1 MSYLFL
7 TTQERQLIENNL
19 NLIIRIGNNM
29 PKHAAKPLIGLTACV
44 REIGIHPF
52 HVVGEKYITA
62 VIEAA
67 GGIPLVL
74 PSISDAF
81 DNEEF
86 LYRIDGLLFTGSQSN
101 IQPNLY
107 ETSNDD
113 KTMFYDPQRDASTL
127 PLIRK
132 ALHHH
137 IPMLCICRGFQELNV
152 ALGGT
157 LYQAVHDIPGRLDH
171 REDTQQPREIQYA
184 PIHDIEIEAGGML
197 DSLWH
202 KQSNI
207 RVNSLHA
214 QGVKTP
220 APDLRIEAIAPD
232 GQIEAL
238 STFQDDSFCLGVQW
252 HPEWKPSENAFSGV
266 IFEAFGTA
274 ARKHAQQK

>member
-1 MSYLFL
+1 
-7 TTQERQLIENNL
+7 
-19 NLIIRIGNNM
+19 M
-29 PKHAAKPLIGLTACV
+29 PKSLDKPLIALTACV

-67 GGIPLVL
+67 HGIPLLL
-74 PSISDAF
+74 PSISDAI

-86 LYRIDGLLFTGSQSN
+86 LYRVDGLLFTGSLSN

-107 ETSNDD
+107 GSPQNDEEI
-113 KTMFYDPQRDASTL
+113 FYDIQRDASTL

-132 ALHHH
+132 ALLHN

-157 LYQAVHDIPGRLDH
+157 LHQALHEIPDRLDH
-171 REDTQQPREIQYA
+171 REDPLQPREIQYA
-184 PIHDIEIEAGGML
+184 PIHSIEIKAGGIL
-197 DSLWH
+197 DSIWEREE
-202 KQSNI
+202 NI
-207 RVNSLHA
+207 MVNSLHT

-238 STFQDDSFCLGVQW
+238 STLQDDSFCLGVQW
-252 HPEWKPSENAFSGV
+252 HPEWKASKNAFSTV
-266 IFEAFGTA
+266 IFEAFGNA
-274 ARKHAQQK
+274 ARKYAHRRTN